1 MWKIA
6 AAGMTALFVTSSSM
20 AYAQS
25 WPTETHA
32 RVSAAEWNTL
42 TDLRIDLVKG
52 ALQLSPEQA
61 KLWPA
66 VEDAIRSRAKNRQAR
81 IEKIIETVGAKA
93 DDGPLEVLRNRDP
106 ISFLNRRADALAQR
120 SADLKKLA
128 EAWQPLYA
136 TLKPEQKRRMA
147 AVAIYVL
154 REMSDRLEQ
163 RRLMADD
170 DVE

>member
-6 AAGMTALFVTSSSM
+6 AAGMTALFVTSSSI
-20 AYAQS
+20 AYAES
-25 WPTETHA
+25 WSTETHG

-170 DVE
+170 DDE